1 MNRNEKR
8 KMDNRIEQ
16 NISKFLD
23 ENFWSKFPNGF
34 IRQTE
39 KKY

>member
-1 MNRNEKR
+1 MTRTEKR
-8 KMDNRIEQ
+8 ALDNLIEN

>member
-1 MNRNEKR
+1 MTRDEKR
-8 KMDNRIEQ
+8 KLDNLIEH

-23 ENFWSKFPNGF
+23 ENFWSKFPSGF
-34 IRQTE
+34 KRQTE